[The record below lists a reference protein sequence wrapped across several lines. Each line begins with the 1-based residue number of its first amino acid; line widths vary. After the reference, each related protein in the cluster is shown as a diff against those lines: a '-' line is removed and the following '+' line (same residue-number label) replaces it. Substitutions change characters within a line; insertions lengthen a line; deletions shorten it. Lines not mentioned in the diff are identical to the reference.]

1 LIYMTRLWHFSSVSC
16 CVWEKYTSLRHRR
29 AFTRARSF
37 SCVMLWVH
45 VAFRCAYM
53 CFWLF
58 LVLLVPSLSSGH
70 ASALRVP
77 AAFSLSSPCARYA
90 PAASFCNTFVPRR
103 GRTTAHVLPVYCP
116 FPRLAQGEG
125 LLMCPTSISFTLR
138 ALSAPFFFVQ
148 TCPTLF
154 GVVHTFLLWNYTSL
168 LPRMYRSSLP
178 SFAAANARCCNM
190 AQDLSSCHDDCPDFF
205 LILIE
210 ARPIWKPPSPSE
222 VTLQ

>member
-1 LIYMTRLWHFSSVSC
+1 MWPFD
-16 CVWEKYTSLRHRR
+16 
-29 AFTRARSF
+29 
-37 SCVMLWVH
+37 VH
-45 VAFRCAYM
+45 ICASGCFLCFWSPVYPQAMPLLCAY
-53 CFWLF
+53 
-58 LVLLVPSLSSGH
+58 
-70 ASALRVP
+70 
-77 AAFSLSSPCARYA
+77 
-90 PAASFCNTFVPRR
+90 PRR
-103 GRTTAHVLPVYCP
+103 FRYLLHARGMLLPLLFVILSCLGGVEPLRMYCPCTARVLP
-116 FPRLAQGEG
+116 FPPCGLAQGEG